1 MHCQPSRPL
10 TPHSR
15 LQPAPDKS
23 IPSSS
28 RGSERIHPRCGVP
41 LALSGVEGSQERNG
55 AGCPPPPPIR
65 VGVPLVGTL
74 PATHAKT
81 CMPQNRTILL
91 LPSTELKA
99 TVIPM
104 PREESGAGSLLPSTE
119 LEAEVGA
126 EAPTSASVLLSPS
139 PLKALRAC
147 PVPRYGG
154 EGDQGGKGSLGGT
167 GGYPPKSR
175 TFALDT
181 PVRQYYHTLRP
192 IEH

>member
-1 MHCQPSRPL
+1 MS
-10 TPHSR
+10 
-15 LQPAPDKS
+15 
-23 IPSSS
+23 
-28 RGSERIHPRCGVP
+28 
-41 LALSGVEGSQERNG
+41 
-55 AGCPPPPPIR
+55 
-65 VGVPLVGTL
+65 LVGTL

-81 CMPQNRTILL
+81 CMSPKQCHPPP
-91 LPSTELKA
+91 PSTKLKA

-154 EGDQGGKGSLGGT
+154 EGDQGGKDSLGGP